1 MKVFFFFRNVVII
14 IYIYIYKVIFNVFL
28 LILET
33 IILVMF
39 NLLEFT
45 FEGKLSQQSSK
56 RDSKRFT
63 FMIISLRI

>member
-1 MKVFFFFRNVVII
+1 MIII
-14 IYIYIYKVIFNVFL
+14 IYIYIYIKLFFFNVFL

-56 RDSKRFT
+56 RDGKRFT